1 MTDIIVAA
9 PDGTELRSMF
19 FSEYDFEVGDEE
31 NSYLITMPR
40 DEWESIE
47 DDSRIYIPGTEYG
60 GLYKRLES
68 DTKNNSAAVGGLT
81 WRGMMQHKIIE
92 PPSGQDYAVDSG
104 ELNAIIG
111 QRVSAKFPG
120 LFTGSAESTG
130 ITVTYQYT
138 RYCSLYDGLKGLLK
152 SVGYRMEIQY
162 DVEIRK
168 VVVSA
173 VPIVDYSAEIE
184 YSSDM
189 NADYSMKLDRTGV
202 NHLICLGSGELRNRI
217 VEHLYVDADGKISQ
231 TQTFFNENEIA
242 ETYDYA
248 GASREDLI
256 KSGADQLRSELNLNE
271 FRISLE
277 SERDVAIGDIVGA
290 RDYITGYTVTA
301 PITTKIV
308 KCEDGF
314 VDTEYKLSDMV
325 KVEQSPVIISI
336 TAILS
341 LGTHKV
347 YTTDNINSLK
357 NYLTVTA
364 TYSNATQYIVDNYTL
379 VGNISTAGVRTL
391 TVEYSGKATTI
402 SVMVSENTTGILY
415 EWDFTQG
422 LTDTRQLHTAELE
435 CIAEST
441 LPYVSGDGLH
451 FDKQGQVVTLLS
463 PNDFPV
469 SYLAGKTIQIDV
481 ASFVP
486 GQQWESSHTR
496 FITIAKTP
504 SGGWENGLVYRGNN
518 TVGWSIYAG
527 SNGWGTPFGTLAR
540 NGISGHTVSL
550 YFDTSLK
557 AKLYIDS
564 VLIGTQ
570 NVALASGLSG
580 LAIGSKALE
589 TVGGSFFTAVVTGA
603 RIYNGETR

>member
-9 PDGTELRSMF
+9 PDGTELRSML

-92 PPSGQDYAVDSG
+92 PPSGHDYATDSG
-104 ELNAIIG
+104 ELNSIINS
-111 QRVSAKFPG
+111 RVSAAFPG
-120 LFTGSAESTG
+120 LFVGSSESTG
-130 ITVTYQYT
+130 VTTSYQYT
-138 RYCSLYDGLKGLLK
+138 RYCTLYDGLKALLK
-152 SVGYRMEIQY
+152 NAGYRMEIQY
-162 DVEIRK
+162 DALLRK

-308 KCEDGF
+308 KCEEGF
-314 VDTEYKLSDMV
+314 VDTEYKLSSD
-325 KVEQSPVIISI
+325 VEIEQIPVAMMMLAVSP
-336 TAILS
+336 
-341 LGTHKV
+341 
-347 YTTDNINSLK
+347 D
-357 NYLTVTA
+357 
-364 TYSNATQYIVDNYTL
+364 
-379 VGNISTAGVRTL
+379 
-391 TVEYSGKATTI
+391 
-402 SVMVSENTTGILY
+402 SEET
-415 EWDFTQG
+415 E
-422 LTDTRQLHTAELE
+422 
-435 CIAEST
+435 
-441 LPYVSGDGLH
+441 
-451 FDKQGQVVTLLS
+451 
-463 PNDFPV
+463 
-469 SYLAGKTIQIDV
+469 
-481 ASFVP
+481 AS
-486 GQQWESSHTR
+486 QE
-496 FITIAKTP
+496 
-504 SGGWENGLVYRGNN
+504 E
-518 TVGWSIYAG
+518 
-527 SNGWGTPFGTLAR
+527 
-540 NGISGHTVSL
+540 
-550 YFDTSLK
+550 
-557 AKLYIDS
+557 
-564 VLIGTQ
+564 
-570 NVALASGLSG
+570 
-580 LAIGSKALE
+580 E
-589 TVGGSFFTAVVTGA
+589 E
-603 RIYNGETR
+603 ETR

>member
-9 PDGTELRSMF
+9 PDGTELRSML

-81 WRGMMQHKIIE
+81 WRGMLQKKIIS
-92 PPSGQDYAVDSG
+92 PPSGQDYATDSG

-111 QRVSAKFPG
+111 ARVAAAFPG
-120 LFTGSAESTG
+120 LFTGSNESTG
-130 ITVTYQYT
+130 ISISYQYT
-138 RYCSLYDGLKGLLK
+138 RYCTLYDGLKALLK
-152 SVGYRMEIQY
+152 NAGYRMEIQY
-162 DVEIRK
+162 DALLRK

-189 NADYSMKLDRTGV
+189 NADYSMKLDRT
-202 NHLICLGSGELRNRI
+202 

-242 ETYDYA
+242 EIYDYA

-256 KSGADQLRSELNLNE
+256 KSGADQLRGELNLNE

-314 VDTEYKLSDMV
+314 VDTEYKLSSD
-325 KVEQSPVIISI
+325 VEIEQIPVTMMMLAVSP
-336 TAILS
+336 
-341 LGTHKV
+341 
-347 YTTDNINSLK
+347 D
-357 NYLTVTA
+357 
-364 TYSNATQYIVDNYTL
+364 
-379 VGNISTAGVRTL
+379 
-391 TVEYSGKATTI
+391 
-402 SVMVSENTTGILY
+402 SE
-415 EWDFTQG
+415 E
-422 LTDTRQLHTAELE
+422 AE
-435 CIAEST
+435 
-441 LPYVSGDGLH
+441 
-451 FDKQGQVVTLLS
+451 
-463 PNDFPV
+463 
-469 SYLAGKTIQIDV
+469 
-481 ASFVP
+481 ASR
-486 GQQWESSHTR
+486 EE
-496 FITIAKTP
+496 K
-504 SGGWENGLVYRGNN
+504 E
-518 TVGWSIYAG
+518 
-527 SNGWGTPFGTLAR
+527 
-540 NGISGHTVSL
+540 
-550 YFDTSLK
+550 
-557 AKLYIDS
+557 
-564 VLIGTQ
+564 
-570 NVALASGLSG
+570 
-580 LAIGSKALE
+580 
-589 TVGGSFFTAVVTGA
+589 
-603 RIYNGETR
+603 ETR

>member
-9 PDGTELRSMF
+9 PDGTELRSML

-189 NADYSMKLDRTGV
+189 NADYSMKLDRTGI

>member
-9 PDGTELRSMF
+9 PDGTELRSML

>member
-1 MTDIIVAA
+1 MNDIIVAA
-9 PDGTELRSMF
+9 PDGTELRSML

-68 DTKNNSAAVGGLT
+68 DTNNNSAAVGGLT

-111 QRVSAKFPG
+111 RRVAQKFPG
-120 LFTGSAESTG
+120 LFVGSSESTG
-130 ITVTYQYT
+130 IITSYQYT
-138 RYCSLYDGLKGLLK
+138 RYCSLYDGLKAMLR
-152 SVGYRMEIQY
+152 SVGHRMEIQY
-162 DVEIRK
+162 DAELRK

-242 ETYDYA
+242 EIYDYA

-256 KSGADQLRSELNLNE
+256 QSGIDQLKGELNLNE
-271 FRISLE
+271 FRIALE
-277 SERDVAIGDIVGA
+277 TEREVAIGDIVGA

-314 VDTEYKLSDMV
+314 EDIEYKLSSD
-325 KVEQSPVIISI
+325 VEIAQ
-336 TAILS
+336 
-341 LGTHKV
+341 
-347 YTTDNINSLK
+347 
-357 NYLTVTA
+357 
-364 TYSNATQYIVDNYTL
+364 
-379 VGNISTAGVRTL
+379 ISTT
-391 TVEYSGKATTI
+391 
-402 SVMVSENTTGILY
+402 M
-415 EWDFTQG
+415 
-422 LTDTRQLHTAELE
+422 
-435 CIAEST
+435 
-441 LPYVSGDGLH
+441 
-451 FDKQGQVVTLLS
+451 
-463 PNDFPV
+463 
-469 SYLAGKTIQIDV
+469 
-481 ASFVP
+481 
-486 GQQWESSHTR
+486 
-496 FITIAKTP
+496 
-504 SGGWENGLVYRGNN
+504 
-518 TVGWSIYAG
+518 
-527 SNGWGTPFGTLAR
+527 
-540 NGISGHTVSL
+540 
-550 YFDTSLK
+550 
-557 AKLYIDS
+557 
-564 VLIGTQ
+564 
-570 NVALASGLSG
+570 ALAMAPSQNEELS
-580 LAIGSKALE
+580 ADISEEE
-589 TVGGSFFTAVVTGA
+589 T
-603 RIYNGETR
+603 